1 MSERTWYESIKVE
14 GGQLVDK
21 VAQLVREGNVR
32 RIVIRQG
39 DRSIAEFPLTVGVVG
54 AMFAPVLA
62 AVGALAALIGDCS
75 IEVERVADDKA
86 EPPKQSVSEIPPSNA
101 A

>member
-14 GGQLVDK
+14 GGQLLDK

-39 DRSIAEFPLTVGVVG
+39 DRSVAEFPLTVGVVG
-54 AMFAPVLA
+54 AVFAPVLA

-75 IEVERVADDKA
+75 IEVERVERQQS
-86 EPPKQSVSEIPPSNA
+86 EPPRATEIPPSSTA